1 MPRLMNIIYG
11 LALLA
16 VGNFAL
22 QGVDPKEG
30 NVTYA
35 KDAAASKANVAEVTK
50 VAAARKK

>member
-11 LALLA
+11 VAILT

-22 QGVDPKEG
+22 QGIDPKEG

-35 KDAAASKANVAEVTK
+35 KDKAASKADADEVAK
-50 VAAARKK
+50 IAKARKK

>member
-11 LALLA
+11 VAMLA

-22 QGVDPKEG
+22 QGIDPKEG

-35 KDAAASKANVAEVTK
+35 KDAAASKADEVAK
-50 VAAARKK
+50 IAKARKK